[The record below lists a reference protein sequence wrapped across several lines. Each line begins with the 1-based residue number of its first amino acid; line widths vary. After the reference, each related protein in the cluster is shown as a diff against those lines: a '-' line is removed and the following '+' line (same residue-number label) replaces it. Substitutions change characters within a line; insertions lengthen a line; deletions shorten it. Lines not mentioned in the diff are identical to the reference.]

1 MFQAIS
7 QLEVPQGDELGERL
21 KNFVLSELDRR
32 FGEVERIKTYAVA
45 TMLDPRFKK
54 LHFSKP
60 TALANAMSTIQ
71 DAINEMLRTKDN
83 AAAEQL
89 NQHAVR
95 AAETAS
101 DDIWSLHD
109 EAAASQSVHPAEDVA
124 GGFAVKLRPYVNR
137 PVLDRNSNPFEAWV
151 TLKTEY
157 PHLYTLSLKYLPT
170 INLYFCAGRK
180 TFLCHQVDFE

>member
-1 MFQAIS
+1 
-7 QLEVPQGDELGERL
+7 
-21 KNFVLSELDRR
+21 
-32 FGEVERIKTYAVA
+32 
-45 TMLDPRFKK
+45 MLDPRFKK

-71 DAINEMLRTKDN
+71 DAINEMLRTEDN

-109 EAAASQSVHPAEDVA
+109 EAAASQSVHHAEDVA
-124 GGFAVKLRPYVNR
+124 GGFAVELRQYVNR

-170 INLYFCAGRK
+170 ICTSVPAERLFSVAKLIWNDLRSRLTSGHLNMLL
-180 TFLCHQVDFE
+180 FLTSVSESAWDSV